1 MSSLATIRSYDSP
14 TPAPSATSRSR
25 SSCTTRSMPRTASA
39 VDGLAD
45 SAGAAAWLDALG
57 PRLPEGGSGRR
68 GTPSRDE
75 LVALRTVVRD
85 ALADA
90 VAGTPT
96 PRATLDA
103 INAVQRTGA
112 AVAGRALA
120 ASGRA
125 AGRRRRPRRN
135 ACRRRACRPGGRRD
149 RFADRVAP
157 CRSAGVRRPRLRPD
171 VPQGPPASGVV
182 LEHLRQPGPTG
193 TPLPARPRQLLDE
206 DAVRARRGA
215 RATGR
220 CTRFGGRLVV
230 VGGEAG
236 AGKTA
241 LVEASPSR
249 WAAACCSAP
258 ASTSRPRPRRDGGG
272 GRASE
277 GWRVG
282 EHPPQ
287 AARALASGR

>member
-1 MSSLATIRSYDSP
+1 MSSLATIRSMIAYAGPLRDEP
-14 TPAPSATSRSR
+14 IAIELHNTVYAANGV
-25 SSCTTRSMPRTASA
+25 A

-45 SAGAAAWLDALG
+45 SAGAAAWVDALG

-68 GTPSRDE
+68 GAPSRDE

-96 PRATLDA
+96 PRATLEA
-103 INAVQRTGA
+103 INADSARAPRSPVALWQPAGA
-112 AVAGRALA
+112 PPG
-120 ASGRA
+120 GH
-125 AGRRRRPRRN
+125 RRPRRN
-135 ACRRRACRPGGRRD
+135 ACRRRACRAGGRRD
-149 RFADRVAP
+149 RFADRAAP
-157 CRSAGVRRPRLRPD
+157 CRPAGVRRPRLRPD
-171 VPQGPPASGVV
+171 VPQGPPAPRVV
-182 LEHLRQPGPTG
+182 LERLRQPRPPG
-193 TPLPARPRQLLDE
+193 TPLPARPSQQPV
-206 DAVRARRGA
+206 DADVARARGVA

-220 CTRFGGRLVV
+220 RTRFGGRLVV